1 MMNNI
6 LWNDQLIK
14 REPIVDI
21 EDRGYQFGDGVYEVV
36 AIYNGK
42 LFLLDEHIERL
53 ERSAQ
58 EIQLSLPCSMVE
70 LKQNLI
76 ELVERNELEDGVVYL
91 QISRGV
97 AERWHAYPEKGTAPV
112 LIAYTKKEET
122 MTKEEEQGAKAILTP
137 DIRWLRCDIKT
148 LNLLPNAMAKQKAVE
163 AGAVEAIL
171 HRDDKVTEASSSN
184 VFIVKDNKVYT
195 HPANNLILNGITRQ
209 KVIELCSQLNIPVQ
223 TEAYSVQDLLEAEEV
238 FVTATKLDIVP
249 IIEVDEHSI
258 GDGVPGEITKKIVNA
273 FRQLRDR
280 S

>member
-1 MMNNI
+1 
-6 LWNDQLIK
+6 
-14 REPIVDI
+14 
-21 EDRGYQFGDGVYEVV
+21 
-36 AIYNGK
+36 
-42 LFLLDEHIERL
+42 
-53 ERSAQ
+53 
-58 EIQLSLPCSMVE
+58 
-70 LKQNLI
+70 
-76 ELVERNELEDGVVYL
+76 
-91 QISRGV
+91 
-97 AERWHAYPEKGTAPV
+97 
-112 LIAYTKKEET
+112 
-122 MTKEEEQGAKAILTP
+122 AILTP

-184 VFIVKDNKVYT
+184 VFIVKDDKVYT

-223 TEAYSVQDLLEAEEV
+223 TEAYSVQHLIEAEEV